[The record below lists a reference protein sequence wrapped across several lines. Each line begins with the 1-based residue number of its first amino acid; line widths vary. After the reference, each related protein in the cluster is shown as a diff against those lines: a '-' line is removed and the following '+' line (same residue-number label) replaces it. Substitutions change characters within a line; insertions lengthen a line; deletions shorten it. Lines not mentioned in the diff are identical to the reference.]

1 MHARINLSASPA
13 TCGVIQQIGCALSPI
28 WFNARSRV
36 SLPLKPG
43 KTVDTLHIYIMISA
57 MKKSLLLLPFSLL
70 AVSLAIGAAGIPAG
84 GFAGTWSANFTKS
97 KFPGPPPKVDMCI
110 IDADGTVTVK
120 ETTSEGK
127 DVTWHYTPVDGQP
140 VSIVGRENTTVT
152 VHKVND
158 HTVEHT
164 WNIEGRSAKSS
175 SVLSKDGKTTVFTMD
190 GTGKDGKR
198 FHEMVV
204 YDKQ

>member
-1 MHARINLSASPA
+1 MINEQREAVYRSSLRRFKKTDLRRRTSRQSALHSFDRA
-13 TCGVIQQIGCALSPI
+13 GRKA
-28 WFNARSRV
+28 
-36 SLPLKPG
+36 
-43 KTVDTLHIYIMISA
+43 VDRQSICTIISA
-57 MKKSLLLLPFSLL
+57 MKTRLLTLPLFFM
-70 AVSLAIGAAGIPAG
+70 ALAILAHAAIPAG
-84 GFAGTWSANFTKS
+84 GFAGTWTANFSKS

-140 VSIVGRENTTVT
+140 VSIVGRENTMVT

-158 HTVEHT
+158 HTIEHT
-164 WNIEGRSAKSS
+164 WNIEGRAAKSK

-190 GTGKDGKR
+190 GTGKDGKP

>member
-1 MHARINLSASPA
+1 L
-13 TCGVIQQIGCALSPI
+13 GQIDREMPGKK
-28 WFNARSRV
+28 V
-36 SLPLKPG
+36 DSLPI
-43 KTVDTLHIYIMISA
+43 HIMISA

-70 AVSLAIGAAGIPAG
+70 AVSLAVAAGIPAG

-152 VHKVND
+152 VKKVDD
-158 HTVEHT
+158 HTIEHT
-164 WNIEGRSAKSS
+164 WKIEGRSAK
-175 SVLSKDGKTTVFTMD
+175 DGKP
-190 GTGKDGKR
+190 